1 MKDNL
6 TRAGLPA
13 FLATIE
19 SYAAASAAEGGEG
32 GEEARAPRS
41 YAGYPQVALPKV
53 VLPAASAPP
62 SFAQRLRGALR
73 PTQRAAGSAPGL
85 GDEDL
90 TLAQALWQRRS
101 PSQVESHGAAAAP
114 TTEGRGAA
122 AALTVGARLPSAAQL
137 ARLLR
142 LAHGISGAEWR
153 GPTPSAGGLQAL
165 ELYLAVWDEG
175 AWLDPGSYHYDRR
188 THGLARLTRR
198 RDAQSLLPPLSMTAV
213 DDTGRAA
220 WRERV
225 PSLGFP
231 PLAPPPG
238 ATASA
243 ADPRPS
249 DEAGAGLL
257 ILVGNLRRVEAKY
270 GERAERFLLLEAG
283 HLMQSLCLLALQLT
297 IDLLPLG
304 GALEREVAAALRLP
318 QGDAVLY
325 LAAFGA
331 R

>member
-101 PSQVESHGAAAAP
+101 PSQAESHGAATPVKSFNLVRRSTVPLAAP
-114 TTEGRGAA
+114 RC
-122 AALTVGARLPSAAQL
+122 
-137 ARLLR
+137 
-142 LAHGISGAEWR
+142 
-153 GPTPSAGGLQAL
+153 
-165 ELYLAVWDEG
+165 
-175 AWLDPGSYHYDRR
+175 AWQTSPCRI
-188 THGLARLTRR
+188 RR
-198 RDAQSLLPPLSMTAV
+198 RNQGGHSPPSPGLPTL
-213 DDTGRAA
+213 
-220 WRERV
+220 
-225 PSLGFP
+225 
-231 PLAPPPG
+231 PG
-238 ATASA
+238 HSRPFAS
-243 ADPRPS
+243 
-249 DEAGAGLL
+249 
-257 ILVGNLRRVEAKY
+257 
-270 GERAERFLLLEAG
+270 
-283 HLMQSLCLLALQLT
+283 
-297 IDLLPLG
+297 
-304 GALEREVAAALRLP
+304 
-318 QGDAVLY
+318 
-325 LAAFGA
+325 
-331 R
+331 